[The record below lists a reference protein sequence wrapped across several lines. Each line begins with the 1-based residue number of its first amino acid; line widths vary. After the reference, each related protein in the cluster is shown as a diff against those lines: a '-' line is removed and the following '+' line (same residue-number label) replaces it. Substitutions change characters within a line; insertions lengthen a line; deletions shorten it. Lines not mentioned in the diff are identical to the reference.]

1 MAEILACR
9 RWNETPFRVVEGH
22 RYRFS
27 ATGEWKDWRTPSGAT
42 GYLDDRLKRFEPLRR
57 LPEARWFSL
66 VGAVNRDRLTLF
78 DIGHLIAEQQP
89 WTAPETGTLYCFAND
104 VWFMYWNN
112 RGTVE
117 LSMEEITD

>member
-22 RYRFS
+22 YYRFS
-27 ATGEWKDWRTPSGAT
+27 ATGEWKDWRTPAGAA

-57 LPEARWFSL
+57 FPEARWFSL
-66 VGAVNRDRLTLF
+66 IGAVDRDRSTLF
-78 DIGHLIAEQQP
+78 DIGRLIALDLP
-89 WTAPETGTLYCFAND
+89 WLALKTGSLYCFAND

-112 RGTVE
+112 HGRIELDMKEVE
-117 LSMEEITD
+117 A